1 MMDGA
6 QQSDAGVVAMK
17 AANKGARVPAEPLER
32 RAAAERNPRRTGTVR
47 TQSRGAVSPGAERIR
62 QFVKEKPGE
71 RLTALL
77 HHITPEALREA
88 YLALK
93 RDAAPGVDGMTWRE
107 YGDGLDERLLDLHGR
122 VRRGAYRAKPV
133 RRVEIAKLDGGVRP
147 LGIASLEDKIVQRA
161 VVEQILNPIYESEFY
176 GFSYGFRPGRSAHD
190 ALDALAYAVD
200 RRKVGWIVEV
210 DIREYFDSIDREQ
223 LMQFLEMRIGDRRVL
238 RLIRKWLNA
247 GVIEAGLEVDV
258 ARGTPQGAV
267 ISPLLANVY
276 LHHVLDDWF
285 AREWRPREVWGEA
298 YIVRYA
304 DDFVLGFQYR
314 RDAERFMEA
323 VRERFAAF
331 GLGVHP
337 EKTRLVEFGRFA
349 EANRRERGEGR
360 PETFDFLGFT
370 HYCRTTHEGRF
381 GLGRKPVAKRMRR
394 TLQAIKAELRRRM
407 HADPV
412 ATGAVAWA
420 GTARVAGLLRG
431 ADERAVA
438 VTVRAVS
445 EAALD
450 ASPPPEVTAG
460 LLPMGA
466 SRRPLPEALAPRR
479 HPAPVAVGAICRQD
493 SRREPDALART
504 SGSVRGAPG
513 NRRPYREPHLD
524 VAGQRLCPLN
534 GSAKMSSR
542 AGRCSVDDAAPWC
555 PGGPPAST

>member
-77 HHITPEALREA
+77 HHITPEALGEA

-93 RDAAPGVDGMTWRE
+93 RDAAPGVDGMRWRE

-122 VRRGAYRAKPV
+122 VQRGAYRAKPV
-133 RRVEIAKLDGGVRP
+133 RRVEIAKPDGGVRP

-210 DIREYFDSIDREQ
+210 DIRQYFDSIDREQ
-223 LMQFLEMRIGDRRVL
+223 LMRFLEMRIGDRRVL

-247 GVIEAGLEVDV
+247 GVIDAGLEVDFV
-258 ARGTPQGAV
+258 RGTPQGAV

-394 TLQAIKAELRRRM
+394 TLQAVKAELRRRM

-412 ATGAVAWA
+412 VTGRWLGRVLRGWLGYYAVPTSSPSLSRFVWFLRRLWMRVLRRRSQRGYFPWERLDALCRKLWP
-420 GTARVAGLLRG
+420 RVAILHPWPT
-431 ADERAVA
+431 ERFAVR
-438 VTVRAVS
+438 TQ
-445 EAALD
+445 
-450 ASPPPEVTAG
+450 G
-460 LLPMGA
+460 G
-466 SRRPLPEALAPRR
+466 SRMR
-479 HPAPVAVGAICRQD
+479 
-493 SRREPDALART
+493 
-504 SGSVRGAPG
+504 
-513 NRRPYREPHLD
+513 
-524 VAGQRLCPLN
+524 
-534 GSAKMSSR
+534 
-542 AGRCSVDDAAPWC
+542 
-555 PGGPPAST
+555 